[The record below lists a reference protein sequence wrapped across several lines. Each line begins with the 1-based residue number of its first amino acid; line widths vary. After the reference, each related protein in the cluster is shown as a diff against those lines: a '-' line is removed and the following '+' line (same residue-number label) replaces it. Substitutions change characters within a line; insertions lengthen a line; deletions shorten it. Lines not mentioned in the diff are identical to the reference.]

1 MPSIPI
7 GTRVRRAPGW
17 RWGDQDVPS
26 PLGNSSLGT
35 VISHRLTS
43 LDLEVKWDNG
53 HQNCYASFRDVRPVT
68 TDKKL
73 EDFS

>member
-7 GTRVRRAPGW
+7 GTRVIRAPGW
-17 RWGDQDVPS
+17 RWGDQDA
-26 PLGNSSLGT
+26 PLSLEGSRLGT
-35 VISHRLTS
+35 VISHHKVS
-43 LDLEVKWDNG
+43 LDLGVKWDNG
-53 HQNCYASFRDVRPVT
+53 HKNAYTSFRDVRPVA